1 MVSFFG
7 RLLQSFLKQTVFFPA
22 QVYAGWKIILNFVNM
37 FFILL
42 LIIMAFGIILD
53 LPKYRIRFIDFLIP
67 ALLINFSYAI
77 GVYVVQLGDSIAQ
90 VFLNI
95 IGDISTTF
103 GQGLSLQAIT
113 NFGTNFNAGNTA
125 AQAAAAANATA
136 AGTTIGGNVSASI
149 MNLLGLYNATTG
161 PGGGDITAL
170 LITAVIFI
178 VFMVIVAL
186 AFLAL
191 AIFAI
196 VRIPFIWFLLIVSP
210 LAWFS
215 YALPSLKDMGWKSW
229 WKQFIGWSF
238 FMPVYL
244 FFMTFAT
251 AFINAK
257 TQLAGA
263 MSPATLAPTGL
274 VGGIFSILPLTDI
287 FMFVVSIIFIV
298 GGLGL
303 ALKMSFLTGTKAGEM
318 FGKVDAGVK
327 KYFPGSRRLRGA
339 YASRKEGLQAKVE
352 DLKERGVPI
361 GFGKR
366 IGSEREARLREAGV
380 AEKYSLGAMKG
391 AKEQQLTKEVGGYKE
406 RIKTKNDSELAVLIN
421 KGSLTE
427 KLAARELLRE
437 RSRLD
442 LAEIKKTYSMYR
454 ESGANSAASKFVT
467 SIELEKLNSEDRKGI
482 NKFVDPTDTETRRK
496 LARAMA
502 EKGDFRDDKAG
513 LLTAASLFATESD
526 KTDIISKA
534 RKYNLKDAAEVMAE
548 LKLVRD
554 PATGKPYE
562 KNDDA
567 VNKYLG
573 DSIAR
578 AKIEDMLEFS
588 FTEGLLNDPKIK
600 TELTNKFSNPE
611 FSKKFMERASGVQ
624 IEALKKAQIITEGNQ
639 NTGNVI
645 DLRNKIV
652 LPPGAQFEIDRERS
666 REKPSAP
673 PPHVN
678 NPSNSAAQEQQQE
691 EYGRDRRREEEQ
703 RQEEEYNRN
712 KAGGFNV
719 QDKRT
724 DNNDNK

>member
-1 MVSFFG
+1 MVGFFG
-7 RLLQSFLKQTVFFPA
+7 RLLQSFLKQTVFFPV
-22 QVYAGWKIILNFVNM
+22 QVYNGWKIMLNFVNM

-42 LIIMAFGIILD
+42 LIIMAFAIILD
-53 LPKYRIRFIDFLIP
+53 LSKYRIRFVDFLIP

-113 NFGTNFNAGNTA
+113 KFGAAGTSA
-125 AQAAAAANATA
+125 ATTAAAANATTA
-136 AGTTIGGNVSASI
+136 QTILGTLANTVTFGY
-149 MNLLGLYNATTG
+149 YNAAIG
-161 PGGGDITAL
+161 PAGGDITSL
-170 LITAVIFI
+170 LITAAIFI
-178 VFMVIVAL
+178 IFMVIVVL
-186 AFLAL
+186 AFAAL

-215 YALPSLKDMGWKSW
+215 YALPSLKDRGWTPW

-238 FMPVYL
+238 FMPIYL

-257 TQLAGA
+257 TQIDGA
-263 MSPATLAPTGL
+263 MNTAISIPTASNGL
-274 VGGIFSILPLTDI
+274 VGGVFSILPLTDI
-287 FMFVVSIIFIV
+287 FMFVVSLIFIV

-303 ALKMSFLTGTKAGEM
+303 ALKTSFMAGTKAGEM